1 MTSYLVLLH
10 GWGAN
15 ADDLAPLAAILQAPD
30 RQVLRWQAPHPRPT
44 GGYMWYDLTAL
55 ETEPVP
61 WGLPESRQYLQELL
75 APLPL
80 TQTVLAG
87 FSQGGAMALDV
98 GLGLPLAGLIS
109 FSGYLHPS
117 ALPPQRPGLPVALF
131 HGQEDGVVPIIA
143 ARSARQTLS
152 RWGAQVT
159 YQEFAGGHTIA
170 PEAIAAAQ
178 AFLESVGV

>member
-15 ADDLAPLAAILQAPD
+15 AADLAPLADILQAPN
-30 RQVLRWQAPHPRPT
+30 RQVLRWQAPHQRPM
-44 GGYMWYDLTAL
+44 GGYMWYDLMAL
-55 ETEPVP
+55 ETDPVP
-61 WGLPESRQYLQELL
+61 WGLPESRQYLHEGL

-80 TQTVLAG
+80 AQTVLAG

-109 FSGYLHPS
+109 FSGYLHP
-117 ALPPQRPGLPVALF
+117 AAAPLPRPGLPVALL
-131 HGQEDGVVPIIA
+131 HGQDDEVVPAIA
-143 ARSARQTLS
+143 ARSARQTLQ
-152 RWGAQVT
+152 RWGVQVT

-170 PEAIAAAQ
+170 PEAIATAQ
-178 AFLESVGV
+178 SFLQSVGV

>member
-1 MTSYLVLLH
+1 
-10 GWGAN
+10 
-15 ADDLAPLAAILQAPD
+15 
-30 RQVLRWQAPHPRPT
+30 
-44 GGYMWYDLTAL
+44 MWYDLTAL

-117 ALPPQRPGLPVALF
+117 APPSQRPGLPVALF

-178 AFLESVGV
+178 AFLQTVGV